1 MCTYVIR
8 LSHIIKLSRY
18 QDITLSSY
26 QAIKLSSYQAIKL
39 SNYQAIN
46 YQAIL
51 AFKIK
56 YKLLGPSLV
65 YGPLWIPH
73 NRSAIWIV
81 WTGQDG
87 DF

>member
-18 QDITLSSY
+18 QDHV
-26 QAIKLSSYQAIKL
+26 IKLSSYQAIKL